1 MGAASN
7 FSEDPDMLRHA
18 NHPVA
23 ARIGLALA
31 TITAIFGTVTTVQ
44 AQSTYVGASAVA
56 DIARF
61 SSAGIEDS
69 SGGEAFGWAL
79 RVGTSITDRWGIDLE
94 FTRPGEIEQE
104 NPFDILAGRPQ
115 TIFTGFAPGLIPV
128 SPGMPIDIG
137 RIGASLSLPFSST
150 TAQRYSTLT
159 VMPYIRQSLGSRA
172 DIVYLGGLAFVRTS
186 SELSFS
192 GLGSVGGRPGTGI
205 PRFEQSFVTYGAAP
219 AVGLDVRVSMTDH
232 LRLVP
237 GLRLLVVDEGGR
249 NGWLT
254 RPSIGLQW
262 TF

>member
-1 MGAASN
+1 
-7 FSEDPDMLRHA
+7 MLR
-18 NHPVA
+18 PVNRPVWT
-23 ARIGLALA
+23 RIGLALA
-31 TITAIFGTVTTVQ
+31 TVTAIFGTAATVQ
-44 AQSTYVGASAVA
+44 AQTTYVGASAVA

-69 SGGEAFGWAL
+69 SGGEAFGWAV
-79 RVGTSITDRWGIDLE
+79 RVGTAVTDRWGIDLE

-104 NPFDILAGRPQ
+104 NSFNILAGGAQ
-115 TIFTGFAPGLIPV
+115 TVFTGLAPSLIPI

-137 RIGASLSLPFSST
+137 RIGAALSLPFSPVT
-150 TAQRYSTLT
+150 TQRYSTLT

-186 SELSFS
+186 SELSF
-192 GLGSVGGRPGTGI
+192 GGGFGSIGGIRPGGGLT
-205 PRFEQSFVTYGAAP
+205 RFEQSFVTYGAAP

-249 NGWLT
+249 SGWLT
-254 RPSIGLQW
+254 RPSVGLQW

>member
-1 MGAASN
+1 
-7 FSEDPDMLRHA
+7 MLRYV
-18 NHPVA
+18 NHPIA
-23 ARIGLALA
+23 TRIGAALA
-31 TITAIFGTVTTVQ
+31 TVTAIFSTVATVQ
-44 AQSTYVGASAVA
+44 AQTYVGASAVA

-69 SGGEAFGWAL
+69 SGGEAFGWAF
-79 RVGTSITDRWGIDLE
+79 RVGTAVTDRWGVDLE

-104 NPFDILAGRPQ
+104 NSFNLLGGLAQ
-115 TIFTGFAPGLIPV
+115 TVFPDLAPGLIPV

-137 RIGASLSLPFSST
+137 RIGAPLSLPFSSET
-150 TAQRYSTLT
+150 TQRYSTLT

-186 SELSFS
+186 NEFSFNGGFS
-192 GLGSVGGRPGTGI
+192 PVGGIRPGGGT
-205 PRFEQSFVTYGAAP
+205 RFEQSFVTYGAAP

-249 NGWLT
+249 SGWLT